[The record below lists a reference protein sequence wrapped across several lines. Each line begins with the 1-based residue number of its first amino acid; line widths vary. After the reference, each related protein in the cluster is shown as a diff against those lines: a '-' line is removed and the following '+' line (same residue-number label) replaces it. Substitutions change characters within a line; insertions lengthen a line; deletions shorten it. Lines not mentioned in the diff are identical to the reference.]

1 MNAIGINHIFYKE
14 SSDESRHVE
23 NGSYLASYSISA
35 NIIILH
41 TDDKVKEYTLTEHCS
56 RLHMGNTWELV
67 RTLKNS

>member
-35 NIIILH
+35 NIIILLHWWQGYGIH
-41 TDDKVKEYTLTEHCS
+41 T
-56 RLHMGNTWELV
+56 N
-67 RTLKNS
+67 